1 MEEAIREG
9 IKGSLDQNVFI
20 SKATPVRSFKNELWC
35 VSPSPSVAGAKLY
48 PGHCVDFSKGAH
60 TVTNRGY
67 SPDFYVD
74 LHAVFTQCDQK
85 KKPSREGG
93 SQAPQ
98 DSTGYA
104 LVYVIRKRV
113 IKSAVLRKFD

>member
-1 MEEAIREG
+1 M
-9 IKGSLDQNVFI
+9 
-20 SKATPVRSFKNELWC
+20 
-35 VSPSPSVAGAKLY
+35 
-48 PGHCVDFSKGAH
+48 
-60 TVTNRGY
+60 TNRGY

-85 KKPSREGG
+85 KKPLREGG